1 MNSKTDSGS
10 GGRVGAGEVRGG
22 EGVGG
27 GVGMWRNESLLWT
40 WKVWGQTQEIDIF

>member
-22 EGVGG
+22 EGD
-27 GVGMWRNESLLWT
+27 WEKEPRFSTTLLNCQINPEIALF
-40 WKVWGQTQEIDIF
+40 QTSS